1 MAINYTLDTFKIYD
15 KEFQAGVEKALDKNL
30 DVFNTATRG
39 AIILTT
45 ESLKGQYE
53 KKAIFKALSQTTIKQ
68 RDPKSVATIVFDTL
82 DEMENIGVKVNR
94 YSAIQ
99 KTADAFAKLAQDPQ
113 NSFSSIVGVLT
124 ADLITM
130 DMIETAVSALMGATQ
145 AEATH
150 VIGDG
155 TTDMSFNDIN
165 AAQFAY
171 GDQYKNV
178 VAILMHSTT
187 AKAFTDVNIAEK
199 MDNVGGVTIQNGT
212 IASLG
217 LPIIISDIDALTMT
231 TGKGVLVMTTGAVTV
246 TNSETPRIYT
256 DFDPTTENTM
266 LRIKREWSVNVA
278 CKGASYT
285 KGTPNPINADLADK
299 LSWTITSSDTK
310 GIGAVIINS
319 KT

>member
-1 MAINYTLDTFKIYD
+1 MPINYTLDTFKIYD

-53 KKAIFKALSQTTIKQ
+53 KKAMFKALAQTTIKV
-68 RDPKSVATIVFDTL
+68 RDPESVATIVFDTL
-82 DEMENIGVKVNR
+82 DELENIGVKVNR

-99 KTADAFAKLAQDPQ
+99 KTADAFAKLAQDPD

-145 AEATH
+145 AEASH

-155 TTDMSFNDIN
+155 LTDMTFKDIN
-165 AAQFAY
+165 SAQFAY

-178 VAILMHSTT
+178 VSILMHSST
-187 AKAFTDVNIAEK
+187 AKAFTDVNIDEK

-217 LPIIISDIDALTMT
+217 LPIIISDIEALTMT
-231 TGKGVLVMTTGAVTV
+231 AGKGVLVMTTGAVTV

-266 LRIKREWSVNVA
+266 LRLKREWAVNVA
-278 CKGASYT
+278 CKGVSYT
-285 KGTPNPINADLADK
+285 KGTVNPNNTDLADMA
-299 LSWTITSSDTK
+299 SWTVTSSDTK

>member
-15 KEFQAGVEKALDKNL
+15 KEFQDGMEKALNRNL
-30 DVFNTATRG
+30 DVWNSATG
-39 AIILTT
+39 GGLILTT

-53 KKAIFKALSQTTIKQ
+53 KKALIAAMSQSVIKV
-68 RDPKSVATIVFDTL
+68 RDPKSVASIVFDTL
-82 DEMENIGVKVNR
+82 DEIEFIGVKVNR

-99 KTADAFAKLAQDPQ
+99 KTADTFAKLAQDP
-113 NSFSSIVGVLT
+113 NTSFSTAVGYLT
-124 ADLITM
+124 GDLIAN

-150 VIGDG
+150 VLG
-155 TTDMSFNDIN
+155 TGVADMTFSDIN
-165 AAQFAY
+165 AAKFVY

-178 VAILMHSTT
+178 TAILMHSDT

-217 LPIIISDIDALTMT
+217 LPIIISDIEALTMT
-231 TGKGVLVMTTGAVTV
+231 AGKGVLFLTVGAATL
-246 TNSETPRIYT
+246 TNSESPRIYT

-266 LRIKREWSVNVA
+266 LRIKREWALNVS
-278 CKGASYT
+278 CKGYSYT
-285 KGTPNPINADLADK
+285 KGTVNPTNADLAAK
-299 LSWTITSSDTK
+299 ASWTKVATDTK
-310 GIGAVIINS
+310 SLGAVIVNV
-319 KT
+319 K